1 MFSHAMYFVI
11 ITYMSVVVLLLLCLL
26 FAFILMLKINV
37 TLYKLYITFLQR
49 WQNIYLQLLYRVKTC
64 WQ

>member
-1 MFSHAMYFVI
+1 MNVKTMCFFLRFIFQIIMFSHAMYFVI

-37 TLYKLYITFLQR
+37 TLYKL
-49 WQNIYLQLLYRVKTC
+49 
-64 WQ
+64 